1 MNRAVKNANVH
12 RVLVVDD
19 SQVDRLLLRAA
30 MRHAPSFKT
39 VGELSHGLEVIDYFQ
54 GRAAFGDRRKFPLPD
69 LLLLDLKMPLMDGFE
84 VLKWLDGEALLA
96 GLIVVVL
103 TDSMH
108 PDHLKRALDLGAD
121 LFQVKPHASADRN
134 EMISALEDYVI
145 RAKAGQVPQPGV
157 RLSSPKT
164 QTRLRRRGMRVTASS
179 TARQSATRT

>member
-1 MNRAVKNANVH
+1 MNRAVKNAH

-19 SQVDRLLLRAA
+19 SEVDRLLLRAA

-39 VGELSHGLEVIDYFQ
+39 VGELSHGLEVVDYFQ

-84 VLKWLDGEALLA
+84 VLKWLDAQAVLSE
-96 GLIVVVL
+96 LIVVVL

-121 LFQVKPHASADRN
+121 LFQVKPQAAVERN
-134 EMISALEDYVI
+134 EMICALEDYVI
-145 RAKAGQVPQPGV
+145 RATSGQVPQPGV
-157 RLSSPKT
+157 RLSTPKT
-164 QTRLRRRGMRVTASS
+164 QARSKRRGMRVTAPS
-179 TARQSATRT
+179 TAPQSATRT